1 MLPTLF
7 ARLRATWRGLSR
19 PSQLD
24 AEMDD
29 EMRFHVEMQAER
41 LAKER
46 HLDPAEARRQAYV
59 EFGGV
64 EKWKEAGRD
73 TRGTQWIDGIVMDCR
88 IGLRMLMKHR
98 SLTIIGAFTMTVT
111 IAIGAT
117 SFEIIS
123 EALNPA
129 LPSRAATGWSQLNT
143 RPNWRAFPRSPT
155 CTTLPIG
162 EPTRVPFSSSAHSAP
177 SSTIL
182 QPRIPTRIQ

>member
-1 MLPTLF
+1 
-7 ARLRATWRGLSR
+7 
-19 PSQLD
+19 
-24 AEMDD
+24 
-29 EMRFHVEMQAER
+29 MRFHVEMQAER

-46 HLDPAEARRQAYV
+46 HLDPAEARRQAFV

-73 TRGTQWIDGIVMDCR
+73 TRGTQWIDGIAMDCR
-88 IGLRMLMKHR
+88 IGLRMLAKHR

-129 LPSRAATGWSQLNT
+129 LPFEDGDRVVSIDT

-162 EPTRVPFSSSAHSAP
+162 EPTRAPFGSLARSAP

-182 QPRIPTRIQ
+182 QPRIPIRTQ